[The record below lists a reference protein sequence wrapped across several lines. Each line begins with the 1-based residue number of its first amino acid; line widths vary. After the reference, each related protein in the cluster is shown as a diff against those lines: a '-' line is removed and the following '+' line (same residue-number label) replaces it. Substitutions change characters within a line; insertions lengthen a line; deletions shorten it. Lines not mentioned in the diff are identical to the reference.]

1 MPTPNSFDELRSR
14 LSAETVLRDMPS
26 SALRLC
32 EAIDKGESSATQ
44 LERIIMSDP
53 ALTAGLLRASAAAAY
68 GGYGKSATTIR
79 QAIMVLGERAV
90 RSLAVAV
97 WVSSLV
103 KNASASRFDA
113 KRFAQHSMFVGL
125 TARYLFSRQT
135 KVKGVQTNLISDE
148 VFACAVL
155 HDLGLGLL
163 AAADPDTFDAT
174 MLTAQAQ
181 NRTPDEAFFDEFGHY
196 PGALAADVLV
206 AWQLPTLFVHAVH
219 GWPAPF
225 SQTEEVDALA
235 CIYFANHL
243 AEQFG
248 ESLLSWRP
256 TATPD
261 PGVVELIA
269 LAEDELATIVE
280 LIQGQMRAYQAAA

>member
-1 MPTPNSFDELRSR
+1 MPTPTSFDELRSR

-32 EAIDKGESSATQ
+32 EAIDKGESSAAQ

-53 ALTAGLLRASAAAAY
+53 ALTAGVLRASSAAAF
-68 GGYGKSATTIR
+68 GGYSKSATTIR

-97 WVSSLV
+97 WVSGLV

-125 TARYLFSRQT
+125 TARYLFSRQA
-135 KVKGVQTNLISDE
+135 KVKGVQTKLIPDE

-174 MLTAQAQ
+174 MVTAQAQ
-181 NRTPDEAFFDEFGHY
+181 TRTPDQAFFDEFGHY
-196 PGALAADVLV
+196 PGALAADVLL
-206 AWQLPTLFVHAVH
+206 AWQLPSLFVHALH
-219 GWPAPF
+219 GWPTPLA
-225 SQTEEVDALA
+225 QLEEVDALA

-248 ESLLSWRP
+248 ESLLNWIPS
-256 TATPD
+256 TTPD
-261 PGVVELIA
+261 QEMADLIA
-269 LAEDELATIVE
+269 LNEEEQTTIVE